1 MTFNRGPDIVGSIGG
16 SWVESH
22 ESPSRSDNA
31 MRRGAALNQEEP
43 GIGSHVCAQGDRYSL
58 KM

>member
-1 MTFNRGPDIVGSIGG
+1 MTFKRGPDIVGSIGG

-22 ESPSRSDNA
+22 EGPSRSDDA
-31 MRRGAALNQEEP
+31 RRRGTTLNQKEP
-43 GIGSHVCAQGDRYSL
+43 GIDSRVCAQGDRYSL